1 MLAGSLFET
10 KRTGD
15 PANPWRND
23 NAPPKLLFPAVLAGE
38 QSASDYGR
46 IFDPGDV
53 FGRVRRDVNRLA
65 SISYIGGQRRQ
76 KQDDLR
82 GKRANSRRVRSS
94 QISGAAPLCAPV
106 PARALGNSRAMKV
119 AIIKERRAY
128 ERRVAASPDSIKR
141 MVEMGLEVAAESGA
155 GAEASFTDDAFA
167 AAGASIAPDA
177 AAALDGA
184 DILLKVQRPLL
195 GDEAGSDELRDLK
208 RGAVL
213 IGLLQPLRHPADI
226 EAYANAGITAFA
238 IELLP
243 RITRAQT
250 MDALSSQANLAG
262 YKAVLEAADEFGRA
276 FPMMM
281 TAAGTIKAAR
291 VLVMGAG
298 VAGLQAIATARR
310 LGAIVSA
317 SDVRAAAKEQVESLG
332 ATFITV
338 DEAAARSAETAAG
351 YAREMGED
359 YQRRQRE
366 KIAETLKRTD
376 IVICTALVPGR
387 RAPVLLTEAMVAELA
402 PGSVIIDLAV
412 EAGGNVEGSRA
423 EEIVTT
429 PNGVKI
435 IGHINMPSRIAA
447 DASQLYAR
455 NLLSFLILLVDKDNK
470 IKIDTADEIIKATLL
485 TENGAVV
492 SPALVPSATADAAAP

>member
-1 MLAGSLFET
+1 
-10 KRTGD
+10 
-15 PANPWRND
+15 
-23 NAPPKLLFPAVLAGE
+23 
-38 QSASDYGR
+38 
-46 IFDPGDV
+46 
-53 FGRVRRDVNRLA
+53 
-65 SISYIGGQRRQ
+65 
-76 KQDDLR
+76 
-82 GKRANSRRVRSS
+82 
-94 QISGAAPLCAPV
+94 
-106 PARALGNSRAMKV
+106 MKV
-119 AIIKERRAY
+119 AVIKERRAH
-128 ERRVAASPDSIKR
+128 ERRVAASPDTVKR
-141 MVEMGLEVAAESGA
+141 MVGMGLEVVVESGA
-155 GAEASFTDDAFA
+155 GAGASFSDAAFVA
-167 AAGASIAPDA
+167 VGASIAADA
-177 AAALDGA
+177 AAALGDA
-184 DILLKVQRPLL
+184 DIVLKVRRPLID
-195 GDEAGSDELRDLK
+195 GEAGIDELKYLK

-213 IGLLQPLRHPADI
+213 IGLLQPAQDPADV
-226 EAYANAGITAFA
+226 EAYARAGISAFA
-238 IELLP
+238 MELLP
-243 RITRAQT
+243 RITRAQS
-250 MDALSSQANLAG
+250 MDVLSSQANLAG
-262 YKAVLEAADEFGRA
+262 YKAVLDAAAEFGRA

-317 SDVRAAAKEQVESLG
+317 TDVRAAAKEQVESLG

-338 DEAAARSAETAAG
+338 DEAAARSAETAEG

-455 NLLSFLILLVDKDNK
+455 NLLSFLTLLVDKDHR

-492 SPALVPSATADAAAP
+492 NPALASSATADAAAPAS